1 MANGQGVTLL
11 PRIALRKEATDPRI
25 AIHDLVSPG
34 AGRLLS
40 LVWREATPFGST
52 FDKMAELIRA
62 TRPAG

>member
-1 MANGQGVTLL
+1 MTLL

-52 FDKMAELIRA
+52 FDKLAELIRA